1 MGRTIY
7 IRNIT
12 FVHPS
17 FEVVGGAERVAL
29 KFMEAVAEAGFAINL
44 VTFNSIGIRNFLKNL
59 SSKAPL
65 RLWEYPYLILRIP
78 SIDRG
83 FIQSL
88 ILYPILKHLKLE
100 RSIIVNTKFNEMPTI
115 ADVIYIHYP
124 FYFVAAKNP
133 LDKSL
138 IEGPALNKAITSSLY
153 ATYVKASGIIGS
165 KISWSYI
172 KQASKV
178 LFNSVYTY
186 TLFKYYTKEQGENYR
201 VLNPPIDDVY
211 FRENI
216 QEKEEI
222 IVMRTKGVDPQ
233 IVSDTILKLAQ
244 SLRKWEIYIIG
255 FANNPYYEALKRKLT
270 NASNVK
276 IMSNINEKGKRNLL
290 SKATLYI
297 HLTPYEHFGILIGE
311 ALASGCK
318 VIAHKF
324 SGIIYDI
331 ALEHSQPTIE
341 SCINTYSR
349 FHEILYIIE
358 NYIESDGYDP
368 RVCRSLVVQF
378 SENSFKKKARE
389 IIEHII

>member
-1 MGRTIY
+1 M
-7 IRNIT
+7 RNIT

-65 RLWEYPYLILRIP
+65 RLWKYPYLILRIP

-186 TLFKYYTKEQGENYR
+186 TLFKYYTKEQDENYR

-244 SLRKWEIYIIG
+244 SLRKWEVYIIG
-255 FANNPYYEALKRKLT
+255 FANKPYYEALKRKLT

-331 ALEHSQPTIE
+331 TLEHSQPTIE

>member
-1 MGRTIY
+1 M
-7 IRNIT
+7 RNIT

-65 RLWEYPYLILRIP
+65 RLWKYPYLIVRIP

-115 ADVIYIHYP
+115 ADVVYIHYP

-138 IEGPALNKAITSSLY
+138 IEGPALNKAISSSLY
-153 ATYVKASGIIGS
+153 ATYVKASGIVGS
-165 KISWSYI
+165 KISWNYI

-186 TLFKYYTKEQGENYR
+186 TLFKYYTKEQNDKYR

-233 IVSDTILKLAQ
+233 IVSDIVLKLAQ
-244 SLRKWEIYIIG
+244 SLRKWNIYIIG
-255 FANNPYYEALKRKLT
+255 FANKPYYEALKRKLSS
-270 NASNVK
+270 ASNVK
-276 IMSNINEKGKRNLL
+276 IVPNIDEKAKRKLL

-297 HLTPYEHFGILIGE
+297 HFTPYEHFGILVGE
-311 ALASGCK
+311 ALASGCR
-318 VIAHKF
+318 VILHKF
-324 SGIIYDI
+324 NGIIYDI
-331 ALEHSQPTIE
+331 LINDTRTTAKKCIYMYKSYSEIPHTIDD
-341 SCINTYSR
+341 I
-349 FHEILYIIE
+349 ILK
-358 NYIESDGYDP
+358 DP
-368 RVCRSLVVQF
+368 EPSVCRSLVKPFAETV
-378 SENSFKKKARE
+378 FKYKVAK
-389 IIEHII
+389 IIEELS